1 MDLYQ
6 PAERSDEGLTTGQLA
21 IEKFA
26 IGQAVPRVEDPL
38 LLRGHGRY
46 TDDVSLPGQAY
57 AVMVRSRHAHGVI
70 RAINT
75 DAARK
80 MPGVLAVYTSAD
92 LEGYGPLKCNMP
104 LKSRDGSPLKKP
116 WRGALAKNK
125 VRYVGDP
132 VACVIAETVFAA
144 KDAAEAIEIDIDPL
158 TAVVT
163 PGEAVR
169 EGAPLLYDDV
179 PGNIPLDF
187 HFGDTAAVDAAFA
200 AAAHVTRLN
209 LLNSRVVVNAMEPRA
224 AVGEL

>member
-1 MDLYQ
+1 MNLHQRASEQADLAA
-6 PAERSDEGLTTGQLA
+6 AEKLS
-21 IEKFA
+21 IERFA
-26 IGQAVPRVEDPL
+26 IGQSVPRVEDPM
-38 LLRGHGRY
+38 LLRGEGRY

-57 AVMVRSRHAHGVI
+57 AVMVRSRHAHGRI
-70 RAINT
+70 RNIDA

-80 MPGVLAVYTSAD
+80 MPGVLAVYTAQD
-92 LEGYGPLKCNMP
+92 LEAYGALKCVVP

-187 HFGDTAAVDAAFA
+187 HFGDT
-200 AAAHVTRLN
+200 
-209 LLNSRVVVNAMEPRA
+209 P
-224 AVGEL
+224 